1 MRTQGGAAAG
11 GATPPTADS
20 GADQQQVGLGTVTL
34 NGSGSTAGATMAWA
48 LRDPA
53 QQNQDALL
61 SSTSVISP
69 TFDPTYT
76 GLAGDWTATLA
87 VTKDGLTSYDS
98 TNIRI
103 GDTSGWITLLPADSD
118 STYASGN
125 YSTVT
130 WGASGDWA
138 TLTLGPK
145 SGTINSCDDCEI
157 QWYALDVDWEDI
169 TGLEVVIEADESYT
183 QPVELDKFYAGAM
196 FGTTTVPGATYVGVH
211 TVFWLANKAED
222 TALSMR
228 TNNQS
233 FSFGMKTSGFNG
245 ASAHYSKQL
254 YDDTLIRRVYQKLDT
269 VTPANNTPADSACA
283 IAPVGSNPVQV
294 GMICGRAGTTLGD
307 ITMKFAVRIRVQ
319 KR

>member
-1 MRTQGGAAAG
+1 MRTQGGAAG
-11 GATPPTADS
+11 GASPPTADS
-20 GADQQQVGLGTVTL
+20 GVDQQQVGLGTVSL
-34 NGSGSTAGATMAWA
+34 SGSGSTAGASMLWT

-53 QQNQDALL
+53 QQNKDSLL
-61 SSTSVISP
+61 SSTTIISP

-87 VTKDGLTSYDS
+87 ATKDGLTSYDS

-103 GDTSGWITLLPADSD
+103 GDSSGWITLLPGDSD
-118 STYASGN
+118 STYTSGN
-125 YSTVT
+125 YPTVT
-130 WGASGDWA
+130 WGTSGDWA
-138 TLTLGPK
+138 TITLGPK
-145 SGTINSCDDCEI
+145 VGSTYTCDDGEI
-157 QWYALDVDWEDI
+157 QWFALDVNWEDI
-169 TGLEVVIEADESYT
+169 TGLEVVIEADETYT
-183 QPVELDKFYAGAM
+183 QPVEADKLYAGVM
-196 FGTTTVPGATYVGVH
+196 FGSTTIPGAAYVGVH
-211 TVFWLANKAED
+211 TLFWVGNKAED

-233 FSFGMKTSGFNG
+233 FSFGMKTSGYNG
-245 ASAHYSKQL
+245 AAAHYSKQL

-269 VTPANNTPADSACA
+269 VTPGNNTPADSACT

-294 GMICGRAGTTLGD
+294 GMICARGGTTVGD